1 MTPGSFE
8 NLKIIRFEGQL
19 LPHWAQL
26 LDLAARVASVPPETS
41 AWFSR
46 FTNSSGVDDSRTII
60 EECNLL
66 RARLGK
72 SKRSISSELRRM
84 RNEAQLSQILGAWE
98 YALETMIQEAH
109 SRKTCS
115 WLIEESDVPKADE
128 PANVSL
134 RRI

>member
-8 NLKIIRFEGQL
+8 KLKIIRFEGQM
-19 LPHWAQL
+19 LPDWAQL
-26 LDLAARVASVPPETS
+26 LDLAARMASVPAETS

-66 RARLGK
+66 RARLTK

-84 RNEAQLSQILGAWE
+84 RNDGQPSQILGAWE
-98 YALETMIQEAH
+98 YALETMVQEAH

-115 WLIEESDVPKADE
+115 WLIEGGEKPNVEE
-128 PANVSL
+128 PANITV

>member
-26 LDLAARVASVPPETS
+26 LDLAARMSSVPAETS

-46 FTNSSGVDDSRTII
+46 FTHSSGVDDSRTII

-66 RARLGK
+66 RARLAK
-72 SKRSISSELRRM
+72 SKRALSSELRRM
-84 RNEAQLSQILGAWE
+84 RNDAQPSQILGAWE

-115 WLIEESDVPKADE
+115 WLIEGSEKPKVEE
-128 PANVSL
+128 PVNITL

>member
-8 NLKIIRFEGQL
+8 KLKIIRFEGQM

-26 LDLAARVASVPPETS
+26 LDLAARISSVPAETA

-72 SKRSISSELRRM
+72 SKRTISSELRRM
-84 RNEAQLSQILGAWE
+84 RNDAQPSQILGAWE

-115 WLIEESDVPKADE
+115 WLIDGSDE
-128 PANVSL
+128 PKVDESANITL
-134 RRI
+134 RHI